1 MGDTSVAVPIGKNL
15 THRKVVV
22 GYVLQPLNDAV
33 FSFLPA
39 EDREPRLGRLDRDN
53 YYLINP
59 QLVKGIRDKLYAM
72 RYSLIKTACENLEL
86 LEVLPLADK
95 VHRVSTLKID
105 KPGRCASDLL
115 LISHKTM
122 RYMLNMMQR

>member
-1 MGDTSVAVPIGKNL
+1 MGDTSVTVPIGKNL
-15 THRKVVV
+15 THREVVV

-33 FSFLPA
+33 FSLFPA
-39 EDREPRLGRLDRDN
+39 EDREPRLGSLGRDN
-53 YYLINP
+53 YDLINL
-59 QLVKGIRDKLYAM
+59 QLIKRIGDKLYAM

-86 LEVLPLADK
+86 LEMLPLADE

-105 KPGRCASDLL
+105 KPGRCTSDLF